1 MGNLCKTGKI
11 EDSEINLQSEIDC
24 SKNEFQEI
32 KEFRKQI
39 LNMNIFERKNIAIKE
54 YQDFIKSND
63 YNDDNDNISNEEI
76 LKNKYI
82 KIKCLFLIDN
92 TNKDIIKLYL
102 DFLKQNSEFIKRNEL
117 TPFEKEINKYKI
129 IFTVDELEQIEPN
142 IKAVSQKKI
151 FLDYLE
157 NLCKIDLKNNFN
169 ELQYIENAKNELK
182 KLILFNTPIEFD
194 NKELYFYKCIYN
206 FIFEISNKTKEEILD
221 FFEAKKILIEFLKKN
236 NVYNNSQITLN
247 EDKMNLLLLYLLHE
261 EEKDQNKM
269 ININR
274 LIQKIPITKNDFY
287 EFNKGNKDNKLIIYN
302 RKLYIAHK
310 YDIYKD
316 NPVLIP
322 LEKACLK
329 NLNNQNI
336 MYEPNDEYYFNLDT
350 LLRDNDITPY
360 INDIKK
366 FLIKLIDTN
375 IFQQAMQEI
384 FQKYYNYLIYN
395 KNADLKQYINE
406 RIKFYPFQDLNISGI
421 TDNLSCYSYIPSINF
436 QIFHKKIQ
444 IQKIN
449 EDTYKIGLTILNLL
463 KEEYNAI
470 KAIIFFKG
478 INKNIYKELN
488 EGGFHYLLFGKDISS
503 LNLFECLYIMN
514 ENNYKQNINEFRE
527 NFNNIRN
534 IVLNSKGNTEF
545 IKIENGTFKKFY
557 DNSIKE
563 IESIITKLKKNNY
576 SFIPRIFIE
585 KYNNNDSEDEEDEG
599 FMPQK
604 KCGLMGSRNRITFQ
618 LIQNE

>member
-1 MGNLCKTGKI
+1 
-11 EDSEINLQSEIDC
+11 
-24 SKNEFQEI
+24 
-32 KEFRKQI
+32 
-39 LNMNIFERKNIAIKE
+39 MN
-54 YQDFIKSND
+54 
-63 YNDDNDNISNEEI
+63 
-76 LKNKYI
+76 
-82 KIKCLFLIDN
+82 C
-92 TNKDIIKLYL
+92 
-102 DFLKQNSEFIKRNEL
+102 
-117 TPFEKEINKYKI
+117 
-129 IFTVDELEQIEPN
+129 ELEQIEPN

-182 KLILFNTPIEFD
+182 KLFLFNTPIEFD

-206 FIFEISNKTKEEILD
+206 FIFEISNKTQEEILD

-302 RKLYIAHK
+302 QKLYIVHK
-310 YDIYKD
+310 YDISKD

-336 MYEPNDEYYFNLDT
+336 MYESNDEYYFNLDT
-350 LLRDNDITPY
+350 LLRDNDISPY
-360 INDIKK
+360 IDDIKK

-375 IFQQAMQEI
+375 VFQQILQEI
-384 FQKYYNYLIYN
+384 FQKYYNNLIYN

-449 EDTYKIGLTILNLL
+449 EDTYKIGLTILNIL

-470 KAIIFFKG
+470 KTIIFFKG

-527 NFNNIRN
+527 NFKNIRN
-534 IVLNSKGNTEF
+534 IALNSKGNTDL
-545 IKIENGTFKKFY
+545 IKIENGIFKKFY
-557 DNSIKE
+557 GNSIKE
-563 IESIITKLKKNNY
+563 IESIIKKFKKNNY
-576 SFIPRIFIE
+576 SFIPRIFVG
-585 KYNNNDSEDEEDEG
+585 KYNNYDSEDEEDEG

-604 KCGLMGSRNRITFQ
+604 NMV
-618 LIQNE
+618 